1 MLDIKWSTLILQIF
15 NFLVMVFIL
24 ARFFFKPV
32 VRILD
37 ERSKKVTSALDEAE
51 KREKEAADMHAE
63 YEIKLA
69 EAQEQVVSMR
79 QQAQDELEQTKK
91 KFLDEARQEI
101 QAMRDKT
108 TGELEEARQ
117 QAILQHRRDL
127 GRLVTT
133 LSGKLIREAGGSIFQ
148 SASIEHFLEQLGT
161 LPADQVRRAVADS
174 QTQVMH
180 VQLVSAEQLD
190 SDNASR
196 IEAQLRGL
204 AEQPIEMIYKV
215 DPSLVA
221 GATVRFGDTVIDGS
235 LAGQLQSLGERY
247 LADLEQGQV

>member
-63 YEIKLA
+63 YEQKLA
-69 EAQEQVVSMR
+69 EAHEQVFTMR
-79 QQAQDELEQTKK
+79 QQAQEELEQTKQ
-91 KFLDEARQEI
+91 KFLDETRQEI
-101 QAMRDKT
+101 QAIRDKT

-148 SASIEHFLEQLGT
+148 SASMVHFMQQLGA

-174 QTQVMH
+174 QTQVVH

-190 SDNASR
+190 SDHTSR
-196 IEAQLRGL
+196 IEAQLRGM
-204 AEQPIEMIYKV
+204 AKQPIEMIYKV

-247 LADLEQGQV
+247 LADVEQG